1 VLHRRTLITAGIVGA
16 VVGLRELDL
25 SSRPEDA
32 LRIATYNLR
41 NFPAPAHDLEY
52 VASTLEALAAD
63 IIAFQE
69 VRDPGALV
77 PLLPMHSV
85 RVSARGGLR
94 AQKLGLAIDTRRVQ
108 LRTEPWE
115 DARVDLGGRV
125 RPAFVA
131 ELETAI
137 GQLSIVNVHLK
148 AGRQGAEAR
157 RTQWSSLCDLVAE
170 LQRPIVVLGDFN
182 ATGGAAER
190 TELADVLRSADLV
203 PLHNDGC
210 SAYWDGVRH
219 DGWQEPSLLDL
230 AFMSNA
236 AEIGALDRPV
246 AHAHCARH
254 ACEPFVSTEAHP
266 DRDLLRASDHCP
278 VSFDLRQL

>member
-1 VLHRRTLITAGIVGA
+1 MLRRRTLITAAIVGA
-16 VVGLRELDL
+16 VVGVRELDL
-25 SSRPEDA
+25 SSRPDDG

-41 NFPAPAHDLEY
+41 NFPAPTHDLGH
-52 VASTLEALAAD
+52 VATTLEALEAD
-63 IIAFQE
+63 IIALQE
-69 VRDPGALV
+69 VRDAGALV
-77 PLLPMHSV
+77 HLLPMHSV
-85 RVSARGGLR
+85 RVSAHGGLR
-94 AQKLGLAIDTRRVQ
+94 AQRLGLAIDTRRVQ
-108 LRTEPWE
+108 LRAEPRE
-115 DARVDLGGRV
+115 DTRVDLGGRV

-137 GQLSIVNVHLK
+137 GPLSIVNVHLK
-148 AGRQGAEAR
+148 AGREGSEAR
-157 RTQWSSLCDLVAE
+157 RTQWTALCDLVAE
-170 LQRPIVVLGDFN
+170 LQHPIVVLGDFN

-190 TELADVLRSADLV
+190 TELAEVLRSVDLV
-203 PLHNDGC
+203 PVHNDGC

-230 AFMSNA
+230 AFVSKA
-236 AEIGALDRPV
+236 AEIGALDPV

-254 ACEPFVSTEAHP
+254 ACEPFISTEAHP